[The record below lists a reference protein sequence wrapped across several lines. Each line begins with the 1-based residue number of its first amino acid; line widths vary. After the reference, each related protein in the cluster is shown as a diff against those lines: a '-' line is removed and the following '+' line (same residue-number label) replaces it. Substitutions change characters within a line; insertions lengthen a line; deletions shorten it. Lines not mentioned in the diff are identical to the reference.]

1 MPITLTQEYSRA
13 LAALE
18 GAEFQKEVNA
28 RLATVIIGF
37 QTIPSKP
44 QGDAGLDGLSHNGT
58 RGYCCYGLEHNG
70 FKNNR
75 AREQAVVNKFAGDL
89 RRLFELEAK
98 GRTLVHKATPELQ
111 TILAP
116 RQQLRHVDLITNWF
130 ESHRVIGPL
139 AAKLEEYKNASLCQ
153 YVRPDASAVV
163 VGPADLANRYA
174 VDEVTILRVRQ
185 RGFISRVH
193 EVAQAIS
200 IDDPKSFDAKIE
212 VLRQIRPDQLSAIES
227 LADGFRV
234 SWRMALAFERE
245 LDATA
250 PNLHHSLEQARR
262 HILIGVSEL
271 MLSAEQPWAE
281 LPKAEEL
288 SRSILKSDFGR
299 LYGPLVPDVSSGEIA
314 RLIGECPVGWQRP
327 EVKIGEPSA
336 ASDTR

>member
-1 MPITLTQEYSRA
+1 MPSTLTQEYSRA

-18 GAEFQKEVNA
+18 GAEFQAEVNA
-28 RLATVIIGF
+28 HLATILIGF

-44 QGDAGLDGLSHNGT
+44 HGDAGLDGLSHNGT

-70 FKNNR
+70 FKNNKSRER
-75 AREQAVVNKFAGDL
+75 AIVKKFAGDL
-89 RRLFELEAK
+89 RRLFELEANGK
-98 GRTLVHKATPELQ
+98 ALVHKATPELA

-116 RQQLRHVDLITNWF
+116 GQQLRHVDLITNWF

-139 AAKLEEYKNASLCQ
+139 AAKLEEYKKVSQCR

-174 VDEVTILRVRQ
+174 VDEVTILRATQ
-185 RGFISRVH
+185 RVFIRRVH
-193 EVAQAIS
+193 EVAQTIS
-200 IDDPKSFDAKIE
+200 IDDPGDFDAKIE
-212 VLRQIRPDQLSAIES
+212 VLRQLRPDQLPAIES
-227 LADGFRV
+227 LAEEWRV

-250 PNLHHSLEQARR
+250 PNLHHSLEKARR
-262 HILIGVSEL
+262 QILIGVSEL
-271 MLSAEQPWAE
+271 MLSAEQPWTE

-288 SRSILKSDFGR
+288 SRSILRGDFGK
-299 LYGPLVPDVSSGEIA
+299 LYELLVQDVSPGEIA
-314 RLIGECPVGWQRP
+314 RLIGECPVGWKGP